1 MALRNALLSS
11 RLSGQHQVFVNRTFR
26 FGRGPT
32 WLTIALKQNSESG
45 SSGLEGNAPH
55 DLEGSLATALDRLET
70 KNNLRY
76 SPP

>member
-45 SSGLEGNAPH
+45 SSGLKDNAPH
-55 DLEGSLATALDRLET
+55 DLEGTIATALDWLET

-76 SPP
+76 PRP